1 MSDKGGRNMKRIGI
15 MIGMMTLIVTSSYV
29 SAEGPPGLTKK
40 GKVPPGFSQG
50 RKVGWQ
56 NEYPPGWSKKNE
68 QERNQWK
75 ESVKRGRDGVIK
87 EAKEK
92 GMSAEMAES
101 AADGFEKAA
110 RKGLDPEKAELLVK
124 DKMAKGEIGDDLS
137 ASIAEETDMLLKEKG
152 QKAKKVKDTGKSKKK
167 GKGKKK

>member
-1 MSDKGGRNMKRIGI
+1 MSDKGRRNMKRIGI
-15 MIGMMTLIVTSSYV
+15 MIGMMTLIVTSSFV
-29 SAEGPPGLTKK
+29 SAEGPPGLAKK
-40 GKVPPGFSQG
+40 GKVPPGFSHG
-50 RKVGWQ
+50 KKVGWQ

-68 QERNQWK
+68 SERNQWK
-75 ESVKRGRDGVIK
+75 ESVKRGRDGVLK

-124 DKMAKGEIGDDLS
+124 DTMAKGKRGDDLS
-137 ASIAEETDMLLKEKG
+137 ASIAEETEMLLKEKTE
-152 QKAKKVKDTGKSKKK
+152 KVKSMGKGKNK